1 MQTYV
6 PLNKEECND
15 EANRLG
21 GSALMS
27 IYCFLCHQ
35 SDKVRN
41 KLSMMYIIKSLSRK
55 ASECAPNETSYYY
68 QFRNRGGYV
77 VPVVALL
84 PYIHKILQ
92 ILYQHVNYY
101 SHQSNTL
108 VHVKTEIFHSNKPI
122 LDDLFTT
129 GCASAFCNNN
139 DQELPFNRN
148 IMKMCQKS
156 IALKLIHTYC
166 NIRLRKLI
174 DITIS
179 RVALANANQL
189 PNSSRREQSKH
200 AGHGNMK
207 SRMQNDKESEDE

>member
-6 PLNKEECND
+6 SLNHEELND
-15 EANRLG
+15 EANRFG

-35 SDKVRN
+35 SDEVRN
-41 KLSMMYIIKSLSRK
+41 KVSMMNLIKSLSRK
-55 ASECAPNETSYYY
+55 ASECDPNETSHYY

-77 VPVVALL
+77 VPVVTLL
-84 PYIHKILQ
+84 PYIYKILQ
-92 ILYQHVNYY
+92 ILHKHVNYY
-101 SHQSNTL
+101 LYQSNTL
-108 VHVKTEIFHSNKPI
+108 VHVKTEIFHTNKTI
-122 LDDLFTT
+122 LDDLFKT
-129 GCASAFCNNN
+129 GCASAFCINN
-139 DQELPFNRN
+139 DQELSSNK
-148 IMKMCQKS
+148 IVIQMCQKS

-200 AGHGNMK
+200 AGHGNVK
-207 SRMQNDKESEDE
+207 GRKHNDEEADDV